1 LEHQSQIVSR
11 ASLSGLD
18 RFISRASAA
27 TIATKN
33 LLLSL
38 PVEGSWPRCYQ
49 SNAT

>member
-1 LEHQSQIVSR
+1 VR
-11 ASLSGLD
+11 

-38 PVEGSWPRCYQ
+38 PIEGNWPTCYQ